1 MRNFHKD
8 GVNDEK
14 LFRVHSKIRFLV
26 GVAGGR
32 GGVGVNEKPKS
43 LDKLQSMSMSW
54 HKLHL
59 VHLTVNA
66 ENLV

>member
-1 MRNFHKD
+1 MSNFHKD

-14 LFRVHSKIRFLV
+14 TLIFL
-26 GVAGGR
+26 GFTQKFNFQWGQ
-32 GGVGVNEKPKS
+32 GVNEKPKS
-43 LDKLQSMSMSW
+43 SEKLQSMSMSW
-54 HKLHL
+54 HKLRL